1 MPQYMPGFLDIRCA
15 ALGPR
20 RRWLAGYYR
29 TSTRVAGGSLTAR
42 VADRVARLVDDARV
56 RAYETLGDR
65 PRAVE
70 ILERRLLAD

>member
-1 MPQYMPGFLDIRCA
+1 M
-15 ALGPR
+15 
-20 RRWLAGYYR
+20 
-29 TSTRVAGGSLTAR
+29 TER

-65 PRAVE
+65 PKAVQ